1 MRSSIGAIWNFA
13 FVVMDAFIVS
23 DHSWKMG
30 QTRSKSEK
38 KPMYLHEKL
47 IGCTMW
53 RTKCRFE
60 EKVVGVVSADKEKN
74 FTKYQIVVV
83 QFVPTLANLGLR
95 PSQFW
100 KY

>member
-13 FVVMDAFIVS
+13 FVVMDAFIVG

-47 IGCTMW
+47 I
-53 RTKCRFE
+53 
-60 EKVVGVVSADKEKN
+60 
-74 FTKYQIVVV
+74 
-83 QFVPTLANLGLR
+83 
-95 PSQFW
+95 
-100 KY
+100 

>member
-1 MRSSIGAIWNFA
+1 MIKNKPILNQIAILVF
-13 FVVMDAFIVS
+13 
-23 DHSWKMG
+23 
-30 QTRSKSEK
+30 
-38 KPMYLHEKL
+38 

-95 PSQFW
+95 PGQFW
-100 KY
+100 NY

>member
-1 MRSSIGAIWNFA
+1 M
-13 FVVMDAFIVS
+13 
-23 DHSWKMG
+23 
-30 QTRSKSEK
+30 
-38 KPMYLHEKL
+38 L
-47 IGCTMW
+47 

-95 PSQFW
+95 PGQFW
-100 KY
+100 NY